1 VKAAK
6 KFDCVKM
13 KDEVQAKLLADYDA
27 LDDREIRQRMQRKLA
42 ASTGPVGKL
51 WRALTKADAPTA

>member
-1 VKAAK
+1 MKSAK
-6 KFDCVKM
+6 KFDCVRM

-27 LDDREIRQRMQRKLA
+27 LDDREIRERMQRKLA

-51 WRALTKADAPTA
+51 WRSLTEEDARTV